1 MYIGTVELMK
11 GISPFIDEKGK
22 TFPRYRMFSASVDH
36 DGDRYG
42 FVRNLKSP
50 QDEVNH
56 RRSKALHL
64 LNSRRVVSEKGAVD
78 DIEVARR
85 EWAKPDGWVETNPG
99 LKMEPDQTS
108 A

>member
-1 MYIGTVELMK
+1 VALVHVYRHGDADAGRLAVHRRK
-11 GISPFIDEKGK
+11 GQDVPALSDV
-22 TFPRYRMFSASVDH
+22 SASVDH

-78 DIEVARR
+78 DIEVARTR
-85 EWAKPDGWVETNPG
+85 MGEA
-99 LKMEPDQTS
+99 
-108 A
+108 